1 MVELVEGCAQL
12 EPQPGAADV
21 PISEQQVNDDN
32 HMIASSAQKSKK
44 REKILTKC

>member
-21 PISEQQVNDDN
+21 PISERQWVNDDN
-32 HMIASSAQKSKK
+32 HMTASSAQK
-44 REKILTKC
+44 E